1 MKKRLSLAFTLATVT
16 FGLSLS
22 TSAATKTQ
30 CENIARPAGYLTV
43 QTGLIDG
50 RCPTGKAVKYSTP
63 SDGLSILNTQE
74 LNTITPRYVV
84 TSVTKLSTA
93 STFKI
98 SLLKD
103 NIIACTMPT
112 VTIYNYFSL
121 PYGAIGA
128 CRYNE
133 GTGMANSVQFYQ
145 FMYVEI
151 ARPAGRAGNLR
162 VSLNSK
168 FTGPALNY
176 AIRATSKLNGGSRT
190 VVSTGYVKSGSYTL
204 KDLAPDMVK
213 DAEAGANFNFEVEL
227 FESTTSVAKY
237 SIEAT
242 GQEMTKN

>member
-1 MKKRLSLAFTLATVT
+1 MKKRLALAFTLATVT
-16 FGLSLS
+16 FGASLP

-50 RCPTGKAVKYSTP
+50 KCPTARAVKYSTP
-63 SDGLSILNTQE
+63 NDGLSILFTQE
-74 LNTITPRYVV
+74 LNTISPRYVV
-84 TSVTKLSTA
+84 TSVTNLGTA

-103 NIIACTMPT
+103 NMIACTMPT
-112 VTIYNYFSL
+112 VTIYNYFSQ
-121 PYGAIGA
+121 PNGAIGA

-133 GTGMANSVQFYQ
+133 GAGMGNSVKFLQ

-151 ARPAGRAGNLR
+151 ARPAGKPGNLR

-176 AIRATSKLNGGSRT
+176 AIRVTSKLNGGSRT
-190 VVSTGYVKSGSYTL
+190 VVTTGYLQSGSYTL
-204 KDLAPDMVK
+204 KDLVPDMVA
-213 DAEAGANFNFEVEL
+213 DAKAGANFDFEVEL
-227 FESTTSVAKY
+227 FQATTSVAKY
-237 SIEAT
+237 NIQAT
-242 GQEMTKN
+242 GQEMTMN